1 MRAILQLKPLLT
13 IHLNAK
19 SQSSL
24 KNKITLKNKL
34 NHARIILEF
43 IPSLIYFLIQKV
55 SVLKHLAPLIH
66 IPFKALWLGTALSM
80 FLSLNLNA
88 EENPTKTEPKSA
100 KGVKN
105 KPKSPVTK
113 VMMTNCDNIKDFN
126 AKQKE
131 VLKAA
136 YQFGS
141 KENLGY
147 EMAGIAWK
155 ESCAGTYKIN
165 FSDPSAGIYHA
176 YIPSVLKSYGHNNS
190 PFLRN
195 VMGELLIKDDA
206 FASEVALKELLYWK
220 TRYHDNLKD
229 MIKSYN
235 KGSRWEKNEKA
246 NADAE
251 KYYEEIQDKIRRLK
265 ESKIFDSQSS
275 NDQELQKSAN
285 SNLDLDPIGNA
296 MPQTLAKTETKE
308 TQIEETQTQK
318 SQEMKEA
325 ASEQAI
331 KKPLEKEKDKPM
343 YFAQINSSA
352 DFAPAKKSPK
362 KPAKASPKRSS
373 KNNIS
378 VKNNT
383 KTASKSKEV
392 CKNCSPG
399 QRNAIL
405 ANHITLMQEL

>member
-1 MRAILQLKPLLT
+1 M
-13 IHLNAK
+13 
-19 SQSSL
+19 
-24 KNKITLKNKL
+24 
-34 NHARIILEF
+34 
-43 IPSLIYFLIQKV
+43 
-55 SVLKHLAPLIH
+55 KHLTPLTH
-66 IPFKALWLGTALSM
+66 TLFKALLLGTALNAS
-80 FLSLNLNA
+80 LSLA
-88 EENPTKTEPKSA
+88 ATESPTKTEPKPA

-113 VMMTNCDNIKDFN
+113 VMMTNCDNLKDFN

-155 ESCAGTYKIN
+155 ESCAGVYKIN
-165 FSDPSAGIYHA
+165 FSDPSAGVYHS
-176 YIPSVLKSYGHNNS
+176 YIPSVLKSYGHNDS

-235 KGSRWEKNEKA
+235 KGSRWEKNEKS
-246 NADAE
+246 NAEAE
-251 KYYEEIQDKIRRLK
+251 KYYEEIQDRIRRLK

-296 MPQTLAKTETKE
+296 MPQTLATQKSQIEKS
-308 TQIEETQTQK
+308 QIEETQAEK
-318 SQEMKEA
+318 PQEMKEA
-325 ASEQAI
+325 TSEQTTN
-331 KKPLEKEKDKPM
+331 KSEKAKDKPM
-343 YFAQINSSA
+343 YLAQINSA
-352 DFAPAKKSPK
+352 DFTPAKKSPK
-362 KPAKASPKRSS
+362 KPAKVSQKRSF
-373 KNNIS
+373 KNNI
-378 VKNNT
+378 KNNVKSST
-383 KTASKSKEV
+383 KTASKKQEV

>member
-1 MRAILQLKPLLT
+1 M
-13 IHLNAK
+13 
-19 SQSSL
+19 
-24 KNKITLKNKL
+24 
-34 NHARIILEF
+34 
-43 IPSLIYFLIQKV
+43 
-55 SVLKHLAPLIH
+55 KHLTPLTHTI
-66 IPFKALWLGTALSM
+66 FKALLLGTALNAS
-80 FLSLNLNA
+80 LSLAAA
-88 EENPTKTEPKSA
+88 ESPTKTEPKPA

-113 VMMTNCDNIKDFN
+113 VMMTNCDSIKDFN

-155 ESCAGTYKIN
+155 ESCAGVYKIN
-165 FSDPSAGIYHA
+165 FSDPSAGVYHS
-176 YIPSVLKSYGHNNS
+176 YIPSVLKSYGHNDS

-235 KGSRWEKNEKA
+235 KGSRWEKNEKS

-251 KYYEEIQDKIRRLK
+251 KYYEEIQDRIRRLK

-296 MPQTLAKTETKE
+296 MPQTLAKTEAKE
-308 TQIEETQTQK
+308 TQTEQTQAEK

-325 ASEQAI
+325 TSEQTAS
-331 KKPLEKEKDKPM
+331 KPEKAKDKPM
-343 YFAQINSSA
+343 YLAQINSA
-352 DFAPAKKSPK
+352 DFTPAKKSPK
-362 KPAKASPKRSS
+362 KPAKVSQKRP
-373 KNNIS
+373 KNN
-378 VKNNT
+378 KNNAKSST
-383 KTASKSKEV
+383 KTASKKQEV

-405 ANHITLMQEL
+405 ANRITLMQEL

>member
-1 MRAILQLKPLLT
+1 M
-13 IHLNAK
+13 
-19 SQSSL
+19 
-24 KNKITLKNKL
+24 
-34 NHARIILEF
+34 
-43 IPSLIYFLIQKV
+43 
-55 SVLKHLAPLIH
+55 KHLTPLTHTI
-66 IPFKALWLGTALSM
+66 FKALWLGTVLSAS
-80 FLSLNLNA
+80 LSLVAA
-88 EENPTKTEPKSA
+88 ESPTKTEPKPA

-113 VMMTNCDNIKDFN
+113 VMMTNCDNLKDFN
-126 AKQKE
+126 ANQKE

-155 ESCAGTYKIN
+155 ESCAGVYKIN
-165 FSDPSAGIYHA
+165 FSDPSAGVYHS
-176 YIPSVLKSYGHNNS
+176 YIPSVLKSYGHNDS

-195 VMGELLIKDDA
+195 VMGELLIKDDT

-235 KGSRWEKNEKA
+235 KGSRWEKNEKS

-265 ESKIFDSQSS
+265 ESKIFDSQSN

-296 MPQTLAKTETKE
+296 MPQTLAQTETKK
-308 TQIEETQTQK
+308 TQVEKTQAEK

-325 ASEQAI
+325 TSEQT
-331 KKPLEKEKDKPM
+331 KSKPEKAKDKPM
-343 YFAQINSSA
+343 YFAQINSA
-352 DFAPAKKSPK
+352 DFTPAKKRSQ
-362 KPAKASPKRSS
+362 KPAKASQKRSF
-373 KNNIS
+373 KNNIKNN
-378 VKNNT
+378 VKNNA
-383 KTASKSKEV
+383 KTASKKQEV

>member
-1 MRAILQLKPLLT
+1 M
-13 IHLNAK
+13 
-19 SQSSL
+19 
-24 KNKITLKNKL
+24 
-34 NHARIILEF
+34 
-43 IPSLIYFLIQKV
+43 
-55 SVLKHLAPLIH
+55 KHLTPLTHTI
-66 IPFKALWLGTALSM
+66 FKALLLGTTLSAS
-80 FLSLNLNA
+80 LSLA
-88 EENPTKTEPKSA
+88 ATESPTKTEPKPA

-105 KPKSPVTK
+105 KPKSPITK

-131 VLKAA
+131 VLKFA

-155 ESCAGTYKIN
+155 ESCAGVYKIN
-165 FSDPSAGIYHA
+165 FSDPSAGVYHS
-176 YIPSVLKSYGHNNS
+176 YIPSVLKSYGHNDS

-235 KGSRWEKNEKA
+235 KGSRWEKNEKS
-246 NADAE
+246 NAEAE
-251 KYYEEIQDKIRRLK
+251 KYYEEIQDRIRRLK

-308 TQIEETQTQK
+308 TQTEKTQAEK
-318 SQEMKEA
+318 PQEMKEA
-325 ASEQAI
+325 TSEQTTN
-331 KKPLEKEKDKPM
+331 KPEKAKDKPL
-343 YFAQINSSA
+343 YLAQINSA
-352 DFAPAKKSPK
+352 DFTPAKKSPQ
-362 KPAKASPKRSS
+362 KPAKVSQKRSP
-373 KNNIS
+373 KNNI
-378 VKNNT
+378 KNNAKSNT
-383 KTASKSKEV
+383 KTASKNKEV

>member
-1 MRAILQLKPLLT
+1 M
-13 IHLNAK
+13 
-19 SQSSL
+19 
-24 KNKITLKNKL
+24 
-34 NHARIILEF
+34 
-43 IPSLIYFLIQKV
+43 
-55 SVLKHLAPLIH
+55 KHLTPLTH
-66 IPFKALWLGTALSM
+66 TLFKALWLGVALSAS
-80 FLSLNLNA
+80 LSLVAA
-88 EENPTKTEPKSA
+88 ESPTKTEPKPA

-113 VMMTNCDNIKDFN
+113 VMMTNCDNLKDFN

-155 ESCAGTYKIN
+155 ESCAGVYKIN
-165 FSDPSAGIYHA
+165 FSDPSAGVYHS
-176 YIPSVLKSYGHNNS
+176 YIPSVLKSYGHNDS

-206 FASEVALKELLYWK
+206 FASQVALKELLYWK

-235 KGSRWEKNEKA
+235 KGSRWEKNEKS

-251 KYYEEIQDKIRRLK
+251 KYYEEIQDRIRRLK

-296 MPQTLAKTETKE
+296 MPQTLATQKS
-308 TQIEETQTQK
+308 QIEKSQIEKTQAEK

-325 ASEQAI
+325 TSEQTTN
-331 KKPLEKEKDKPM
+331 KPEKAKDKPM
-343 YFAQINSSA
+343 YFAQINST
-352 DFAPAKKSPK
+352 DFTPAKKSPK
-362 KPAKASPKRSS
+362 KPAKVSQKRSF
-373 KNNIS
+373 KNNIKNN
-378 VKNNT
+378 VKNST
-383 KTASKSKEV
+383 KTASKNSKNKEV

>member
-1 MRAILQLKPLLT
+1 M
-13 IHLNAK
+13 
-19 SQSSL
+19 
-24 KNKITLKNKL
+24 
-34 NHARIILEF
+34 
-43 IPSLIYFLIQKV
+43 
-55 SVLKHLAPLIH
+55 KHLTPLTH
-66 IPFKALWLGTALSM
+66 TLFKALWLGTVLSAS
-80 FLSLNLNA
+80 LSLVAA
-88 EENPTKTEPKSA
+88 ESPTKTEPKSA

-113 VMMTNCDNIKDFN
+113 VMMTNCDNLKDFN

-155 ESCAGTYKIN
+155 ESCAGVYKIN
-165 FSDPSAGIYHA
+165 FSDPSAGVYHS
-176 YIPSVLKSYGHNNS
+176 YIPSVLKSYGHNDS

-235 KGSRWEKNEKA
+235 KGSRWEKNEKS

-308 TQIEETQTQK
+308 TQIEETQAEK
-318 SQEMKEA
+318 PQEMKETT
-325 ASEQAI
+325 SEQTTN
-331 KKPLEKEKDKPM
+331 KPEKAKDKPM
-343 YFAQINSSA
+343 YLAQINST
-352 DFAPAKKSPK
+352 DFTPAKKSPK

-373 KNNIS
+373 KNNTKS
-378 VKNNT
+378 HA
-383 KTASKSKEV
+383 KTASKNSKNKEM

>member
-1 MRAILQLKPLLT
+1 M
-13 IHLNAK
+13 
-19 SQSSL
+19 
-24 KNKITLKNKL
+24 
-34 NHARIILEF
+34 
-43 IPSLIYFLIQKV
+43 
-55 SVLKHLAPLIH
+55 KHLTPLTH
-66 IPFKALWLGTALSM
+66 TLFKALWLGATLSAS
-80 FLSLNLNA
+80 LSLVAA
-88 EENPTKTEPKSA
+88 ESPTKTEPKSA

-113 VMMTNCDNIKDFN
+113 VMMTNCDNLKDFN

-155 ESCAGTYKIN
+155 ESCAGVYKIN
-165 FSDPSAGIYHA
+165 FSDPSAGVYHS
-176 YIPSVLKSYGHNNS
+176 YIPSVLKSYGHNDS

-235 KGSRWEKNEKA
+235 KGSRWEKNEKS

-251 KYYEEIQDKIRRLK
+251 KYYEEIQDRIRRLK

-285 SNLDLDPIGNA
+285 SNLDLDPIDNA
-296 MPQTLAKTETKE
+296 MPQTLAAQKSQIEKS
-308 TQIEETQTQK
+308 QIEETQAEK
-318 SQEMKEA
+318 PQEMKEA
-325 ASEQAI
+325 ASEQT
-331 KKPLEKEKDKPM
+331 KSKPEKAKDKPM
-343 YFAQINSSA
+343 YLAQINSA
-352 DFAPAKKSPK
+352 DFTPAKKSPK

-373 KNNIS
+373 KNNINN
-378 VKNNT
+378 VKSHT

>member
-1 MRAILQLKPLLT
+1 M
-13 IHLNAK
+13 
-19 SQSSL
+19 
-24 KNKITLKNKL
+24 
-34 NHARIILEF
+34 
-43 IPSLIYFLIQKV
+43 
-55 SVLKHLAPLIH
+55 KHLTPLTH
-66 IPFKALWLGTALSM
+66 TLFKALWLGAALSAS
-80 FLSLNLNA
+80 LSLAAA
-88 EENPTKTEPKSA
+88 ESPTKTEPKPA

-113 VMMTNCDNIKDFN
+113 VMMTNCDNLKDFN

-155 ESCAGTYKIN
+155 ESCAGVYKIN
-165 FSDPSAGIYHA
+165 FSDPSAGVYHS
-176 YIPSVLKSYGHNNS
+176 YIPSVLKSYGHNDS

-235 KGSRWEKNEKA
+235 KGSRWEKNEKS

-251 KYYEEIQDKIRRLK
+251 KYYEEIQDRIRRLK

-296 MPQTLAKTETKE
+296 MPQALIAKE
-308 TQIEETQTQK
+308 TQTEETQAEK

-325 ASEQAI
+325 TSEQT
-331 KKPLEKEKDKPM
+331 KSKPEKAKDKPM
-343 YFAQINSSA
+343 YLVQINSA
-352 DFAPAKKSPK
+352 DFTPAKKSPK
-362 KPAKASPKRSS
+362 KPARVGQKRTP
-373 KNNIS
+373 KNNIKNNT
-378 VKNNT
+378 KNNT
-383 KTASKSKEV
+383 KTASKNSKNKEV

>member
-1 MRAILQLKPLLT
+1 M
-13 IHLNAK
+13 
-19 SQSSL
+19 
-24 KNKITLKNKL
+24 
-34 NHARIILEF
+34 
-43 IPSLIYFLIQKV
+43 
-55 SVLKHLAPLIH
+55 KHLTPLTHTI
-66 IPFKALWLGTALSM
+66 FKALLLGTALSTS
-80 FLSLNLNA
+80 LSLA
-88 EENPTKTEPKSA
+88 TEESPTKTEPKSA

-155 ESCAGTYKIN
+155 ESCAGVYKIN
-165 FSDPSAGIYHA
+165 FSDPSAGVYHS

-235 KGSRWEKNEKA
+235 KGSRWERSEKS
-246 NADAE
+246 NAEAE
-251 KYYEEIQDKIRRLK
+251 KYYEEIQDRIRRLK

-275 NDQELQKSAN
+275 NDQQLQKSAN

-296 MPQTLAKTETKE
+296 MPQTLAKTEAKE
-308 TQIEETQTQK
+308 TQTEQTQAEK

-325 ASEQAI
+325 TSEQTTS
-331 KKPLEKEKDKPM
+331 KPEKAKDKPM
-343 YFAQINSSA
+343 YLAQINST
-352 DFAPAKKSPK
+352 DFTPTKKSPK
-362 KPAKASPKRSS
+362 KTAKVSPKRSPKNN
-373 KNNIS
+373 KNNIKTS
-378 VKNNT
+378 T
-383 KTASKSKEV
+383 KTASKKQEV

>member
-1 MRAILQLKPLLT
+1 M
-13 IHLNAK
+13 
-19 SQSSL
+19 
-24 KNKITLKNKL
+24 
-34 NHARIILEF
+34 
-43 IPSLIYFLIQKV
+43 
-55 SVLKHLAPLIH
+55 KHLTPLTHTI
-66 IPFKALWLGTALSM
+66 FKALLLGTALSAS
-80 FLSLNLNA
+80 LSLA
-88 EENPTKTEPKSA
+88 ATESPTKTEPKPA

-155 ESCAGTYKIN
+155 ESCAGVYKIN
-165 FSDPSAGIYHA
+165 FSDPSAGVYHS
-176 YIPSVLKSYGHNNS
+176 YIPSVLKSYGHNDS

-235 KGSRWEKNEKA
+235 KGSRWEKNEKS

-251 KYYEEIQDKIRRLK
+251 KYYEEIQDRIRRLK

-296 MPQTLAKTETKE
+296 MPQTLAAQKSQIEKS
-308 TQIEETQTQK
+308 QIEETQAEK

-325 ASEQAI
+325 TSEQI
-331 KKPLEKEKDKPM
+331 TNKPEKAKDKPM
-343 YFAQINSSA
+343 YLAQINSA
-352 DFAPAKKSPK
+352 DFTPAKKSPK

-373 KNNIS
+373 KNNIKNN
-378 VKNNT
+378 VKSNT
-383 KTASKSKEV
+383 KTASKKQEV

>member
-1 MRAILQLKPLLT
+1 M
-13 IHLNAK
+13 
-19 SQSSL
+19 
-24 KNKITLKNKL
+24 
-34 NHARIILEF
+34 
-43 IPSLIYFLIQKV
+43 
-55 SVLKHLAPLIH
+55 KHLTPLTH
-66 IPFKALWLGTALSM
+66 TLFKALWLGATLSAS
-80 FLSLNLNA
+80 LSLVAA
-88 EENPTKTEPKSA
+88 ESPTKTEPKPA

-155 ESCAGTYKIN
+155 ESCAGVYKIN
-165 FSDPSAGIYHA
+165 FSDPSAGVYHS
-176 YIPSVLKSYGHNNS
+176 YIPSVLKSYGHNDS

-235 KGSRWEKNEKA
+235 KGSRWEKNEKS

-251 KYYEEIQDKIRRLK
+251 KYYEEIQDRIRRLK

-296 MPQTLAKTETKE
+296 MPQTLAAQKSQIEKS
-308 TQIEETQTQK
+308 QIEETQAEK

-325 ASEQAI
+325 TSEQTAN
-331 KKPLEKEKDKPM
+331 KPEKAKDKPM
-343 YFAQINSSA
+343 YLAQINSA
-352 DFAPAKKSPK
+352 DFTPAKKSPK
-362 KPAKASPKRSS
+362 KPAKANPKRSS

>member
-1 MRAILQLKPLLT
+1 M
-13 IHLNAK
+13 
-19 SQSSL
+19 
-24 KNKITLKNKL
+24 
-34 NHARIILEF
+34 
-43 IPSLIYFLIQKV
+43 
-55 SVLKHLAPLIH
+55 KHLTPLTH
-66 IPFKALWLGTALSM
+66 TLFKALWLGVVLSAS
-80 FLSLNLNA
+80 LSLVA
-88 EENPTKTEPKSA
+88 AENPTKTEPKSA

-113 VMMTNCDNIKDFN
+113 VMMTNCDNLKDFN

-155 ESCAGTYKIN
+155 ESCAGVYKIN
-165 FSDPSAGIYHA
+165 FSDPSAGVYHS
-176 YIPSVLKSYGHNNS
+176 YIPSVLKSYGHNDS

-235 KGSRWEKNEKA
+235 KGSRWEKNEKS

-251 KYYEEIQDKIRRLK
+251 KYYEEIQDRIRRLK

-296 MPQTLAKTETKE
+296 MPQTLAAQKSQIEKS
-308 TQIEETQTQK
+308 QIEETQTQK

-325 ASEQAI
+325 ASEQTAN
-331 KKPLEKEKDKPM
+331 KPEKAKDKPM
-343 YFAQINSSA
+343 YLAQINST
-352 DFAPAKKSPK
+352 DFTTVKKSHQ

-373 KNNIS
+373 KNNINN
-378 VKNNT
+378 VKSHT
-383 KTASKSKEV
+383 KTDSKNSKNKEV

>member
-1 MRAILQLKPLLT
+1 M
-13 IHLNAK
+13 
-19 SQSSL
+19 
-24 KNKITLKNKL
+24 
-34 NHARIILEF
+34 
-43 IPSLIYFLIQKV
+43 
-55 SVLKHLAPLIH
+55 KHLTPLTH
-66 IPFKALWLGTALSM
+66 TLFKALFLGTALSAS
-80 FLSLNLNA
+80 LSLA
-88 EENPTKTEPKSA
+88 ATESPTKTEPKPA

-155 ESCAGTYKIN
+155 ESCAGVYKIN
-165 FSDPSAGIYHA
+165 FSDPSTGVYHS
-176 YIPSVLKSYGHNNS
+176 YIPSVLKSYGHNDS

-235 KGSRWEKNEKA
+235 KGSRWEKNEKS

-251 KYYEEIQDKIRRLK
+251 KYYEEIQDRIRRLK
-265 ESKIFDSQSS
+265 ESKIFDSYS
-275 NDQELQKSAN
+275 NNEEALQKSAN

-296 MPQTLAKTETKE
+296 MPQALIAKETK
-308 TQIEETQTQK
+308 IEETQAEK

-325 ASEQAI
+325 TSEQTTS
-331 KKPLEKEKDKPM
+331 KPEKAKDKPM
-343 YFAQINSSA
+343 YLAQINSA
-352 DFAPAKKSPK
+352 DFTPAKKRSQ

-373 KNNIS
+373 KNNINN
-378 VKNNT
+378 VKSHT
-383 KTASKSKEV
+383 KTASKNSKNKEV

>member
-1 MRAILQLKPLLT
+1 M
-13 IHLNAK
+13 
-19 SQSSL
+19 
-24 KNKITLKNKL
+24 
-34 NHARIILEF
+34 
-43 IPSLIYFLIQKV
+43 
-55 SVLKHLAPLIH
+55 KHLTPLTH
-66 IPFKALWLGTALSM
+66 TLFKALWLGTALSTS
-80 FLSLNLNA
+80 LSLVAA
-88 EENPTKTEPKSA
+88 ESPTKTEPKPA

-113 VMMTNCDNIKDFN
+113 VMMTNCDNLKDFN

-155 ESCAGTYKIN
+155 ESCAGVYKIN
-165 FSDPSAGIYHA
+165 FSDPSAGVYHS
-176 YIPSVLKSYGHNNS
+176 YIPSVLKSYGHNDS

-206 FASEVALKELLYWK
+206 FASQVALKELLYWK

-235 KGSRWEKNEKA
+235 KGSRWERNEKS
-246 NADAE
+246 NAEAE
-251 KYYEEIQDKIRRLK
+251 KYYEEIQDRIRRLK

-285 SNLDLDPIGNA
+285 SNLDLDPIGNT

-318 SQEMKEA
+318 SQEMKETT
-325 ASEQAI
+325 SKQT
-331 KKPLEKEKDKPM
+331 KSNPEKAKDKPM
-343 YFAQINSSA
+343 YFAQINSA
-352 DFAPAKKSPK
+352 DFTPAKKSPK

-383 KTASKSKEV
+383 KTASKKQEV

>member
-1 MRAILQLKPLLT
+1 M
-13 IHLNAK
+13 
-19 SQSSL
+19 
-24 KNKITLKNKL
+24 
-34 NHARIILEF
+34 
-43 IPSLIYFLIQKV
+43 
-55 SVLKHLAPLIH
+55 KHLTPLTHTI
-66 IPFKALWLGTALSM
+66 FKALLLGTALNAS
-80 FLSLNLNA
+80 LSLA
-88 EENPTKTEPKSA
+88 ATESPTKTEPKPA

-155 ESCAGTYKIN
+155 ESCAGVYKIN
-165 FSDPSAGIYHA
+165 FSDPSAGVYHS
-176 YIPSVLKSYGHNNS
+176 YIPSVLKSYGHNDS

-195 VMGELLIKDDA
+195 VMGKLLIKDDA

-235 KGSRWEKNEKA
+235 KGSRWERNEKS

-251 KYYEEIQDKIRRLK
+251 KYYEDIQDRIRRLK

-285 SNLDLDPIGNA
+285 GNLDLDPVGNA
-296 MPQTLAKTETKE
+296 MPQTLAAKGTQIEE
-308 TQIEETQTQK
+308 TQIEETQVEETQVEKSQTQK
-318 SQEMKEA
+318 SQEMKETT
-325 ASEQAI
+325 SEQI
-331 KKPLEKEKDKPM
+331 TNKPEKAKDKPM
-343 YFAQINSSA
+343 YLAQNNST
-352 DFAPAKKSPK
+352 DFAPAKKSPEK
-362 KPAKASPKRSS
+362 LTKASPKRSPRNNI
-373 KNNIS
+373 KNNTKS
-378 VKNNT
+378 NT
-383 KTASKSKEV
+383 KTASKNSKKQEV

>member
-1 MRAILQLKPLLT
+1 M
-13 IHLNAK
+13 
-19 SQSSL
+19 
-24 KNKITLKNKL
+24 
-34 NHARIILEF
+34 
-43 IPSLIYFLIQKV
+43 
-55 SVLKHLAPLIH
+55 KHLTPLTHTI
-66 IPFKALWLGTALSM
+66 FKALLLGTALSAS
-80 FLSLNLNA
+80 LSLAAA
-88 EENPTKTEPKSA
+88 ESPTKTEPKSA

-155 ESCAGTYKIN
+155 ESCAGVYKIN
-165 FSDPSAGIYHA
+165 FSDPSAGVYHS
-176 YIPSVLKSYGHNNS
+176 YIPSVLKSYGHNDS

-235 KGSRWEKNEKA
+235 KGSRWEKNEKS

-251 KYYEEIQDKIRRLK
+251 KYYEEIQDRIRRLK

-296 MPQTLAKTETKE
+296 MPQTLAKTEAKE
-308 TQIEETQTQK
+308 TQTEETQAEK

-325 ASEQAI
+325 TSEQT
-331 KKPLEKEKDKPM
+331 KSKPEKAKDKPM
-343 YFAQINSSA
+343 YLAQTNNA
-352 DFAPAKKSPK
+352 DFTPAKKSPQ
-362 KPAKASPKRSS
+362 KPAKVSPKRSL
-373 KNNIS
+373 KNN
-378 VKNNT
+378 KNNAKSST
-383 KTASKSKEV
+383 KTASKKQEV

-399 QRNAIL
+399 QKNAIL
-405 ANHITLMQEL
+405 ANRITIMQEL

>member
-1 MRAILQLKPLLT
+1 M
-13 IHLNAK
+13 
-19 SQSSL
+19 
-24 KNKITLKNKL
+24 
-34 NHARIILEF
+34 
-43 IPSLIYFLIQKV
+43 
-55 SVLKHLAPLIH
+55 KHLTPLTH
-66 IPFKALWLGTALSM
+66 TLFKALWLGTVLSAS
-80 FLSLNLNA
+80 LSLVAA
-88 EENPTKTEPKSA
+88 ESPTKTEPKPA

-113 VMMTNCDNIKDFN
+113 VMMTNCDNLKDFN

-155 ESCAGTYKIN
+155 ESCAGVYKIN
-165 FSDPSAGIYHA
+165 FSDPSAGVYHS
-176 YIPSVLKSYGHNNS
+176 YIPSVLKSYGHNDS

-206 FASEVALKELLYWK
+206 FTSEVALKELLYWK

-235 KGSRWEKNEKA
+235 KGSRWEKNEKS

-251 KYYEEIQDKIRRLK
+251 KYYEEIQDRIRRLK

-296 MPQTLAKTETKE
+296 MPQTLATQKSQIEKS
-308 TQIEETQTQK
+308 QIEETQAEK

-325 ASEQAI
+325 ISEQTAN
-331 KKPLEKEKDKPM
+331 KPEKAKDKPM
-343 YFAQINSSA
+343 YLAQINSA
-352 DFAPAKKSPK
+352 DFTPAKKSPK
-362 KPAKASPKRSS
+362 KPAKANPKRSS

>member
-1 MRAILQLKPLLT
+1 M
-13 IHLNAK
+13 
-19 SQSSL
+19 
-24 KNKITLKNKL
+24 
-34 NHARIILEF
+34 
-43 IPSLIYFLIQKV
+43 
-55 SVLKHLAPLIH
+55 KHLTPLTH
-66 IPFKALWLGTALSM
+66 TLFKALWLGVVLSAS
-80 FLSLNLNA
+80 LSLVAA
-88 EENPTKTEPKSA
+88 ESPTKTEPNPA

-113 VMMTNCDNIKDFN
+113 VMMTNCDNLKDFN

-235 KGSRWEKNEKA
+235 KGSRWEKNEKS

-251 KYYEEIQDKIRRLK
+251 KYYEEIQDRIRRLK

-296 MPQTLAKTETKE
+296 MPQTLAAQKS
-308 TQIEETQTQK
+308 QIEKSQTEETQAEK
-318 SQEMKEA
+318 SQEMKEVT
-325 ASEQAI
+325 SEQTAN
-331 KKPLEKEKDKPM
+331 KPEKAKDKPM
-343 YFAQINSSA
+343 YLAQINST
-352 DFAPAKKSPK
+352 DFTPAKKSPK
-362 KPAKASPKRSS
+362 KPAKVSPKRSS
-373 KNNIS
+373 KNNIKNN
-378 VKNNT
+378 VKSNT
-383 KTASKSKEV
+383 KTASKNSKNKEV

>member
-1 MRAILQLKPLLT
+1 M
-13 IHLNAK
+13 
-19 SQSSL
+19 
-24 KNKITLKNKL
+24 
-34 NHARIILEF
+34 
-43 IPSLIYFLIQKV
+43 
-55 SVLKHLAPLIH
+55 KHLTPLTH
-66 IPFKALWLGTALSM
+66 TLFKALWLGVALSAS
-80 FLSLNLNA
+80 LSLVAA
-88 EENPTKTEPKSA
+88 ESPTKTDPKPA

-113 VMMTNCDNIKDFN
+113 VMMTNCDNLKDFN

-155 ESCAGTYKIN
+155 ESCAGVYKIN
-165 FSDPSAGIYHA
+165 FSDPSAGVYHS
-176 YIPSVLKSYGHNNS
+176 YIPSVLKSYGHNDS

-235 KGSRWEKNEKA
+235 KGSRWEKNEKS

-251 KYYEEIQDKIRRLK
+251 KYYEEIQDRIRRLK

-296 MPQTLAKTETKE
+296 MPQTLAAQKSQIEKS
-308 TQIEETQTQK
+308 QIEETQTQK
-318 SQEMKEA
+318 SQEMKETT
-325 ASEQAI
+325 SEQI
-331 KKPLEKEKDKPM
+331 TNKPEKAKDKPM
-343 YFAQINSSA
+343 YLAQINSA
-352 DFAPAKKSPK
+352 DFTPAKKSPK

-373 KNNIS
+373 KNNIKNN
-378 VKNNT
+378 VKSNT
-383 KTASKSKEV
+383 KTASKKQEV

>member
-1 MRAILQLKPLLT
+1 M
-13 IHLNAK
+13 
-19 SQSSL
+19 
-24 KNKITLKNKL
+24 
-34 NHARIILEF
+34 
-43 IPSLIYFLIQKV
+43 
-55 SVLKHLAPLIH
+55 KHLAPLIH
-66 IPFKALWLGTALSM
+66 IPFKALWLGVALSAS
-80 FLSLNLNA
+80 LSLSA
-88 EENPTKTEPKSA
+88 TESPTKTEPKPT

-113 VMMTNCDNIKDFN
+113 VMMTNCDNLKDFN

-251 KYYEEIQDKIRRLK
+251 KYYEEIQDRIRRLK

-296 MPQTLAKTETKE
+296 MPQTLATQKSQIEKS
-308 TQIEETQTQK
+308 QIEETQAEK
-318 SQEMKEA
+318 PQEMKEA
-325 ASEQAI
+325 TSEQI
-331 KKPLEKEKDKPM
+331 TNKPEKAKDKPM
-343 YFAQINSSA
+343 YFAQINSA
-352 DFAPAKKSPK
+352 DFTPAKKSSQ

-383 KTASKSKEV
+383 KTASKNSKNKEV

>member
-1 MRAILQLKPLLT
+1 M
-13 IHLNAK
+13 
-19 SQSSL
+19 
-24 KNKITLKNKL
+24 
-34 NHARIILEF
+34 
-43 IPSLIYFLIQKV
+43 
-55 SVLKHLAPLIH
+55 KHLTPLTH
-66 IPFKALWLGTALSM
+66 TLFKALWLGTALSA

-88 EENPTKTEPKSA
+88 EESPTKTEPKPA

-165 FSDPSAGIYHA
+165 FSDPSAGVYHS
-176 YIPSVLKSYGHNNS
+176 YIPSVLKSYGHNDS

-206 FASEVALKELLYWK
+206 FASQVALKELLYWK

-235 KGSRWEKNEKA
+235 KGSRWEKNEKS

-251 KYYEEIQDKIRRLK
+251 KYYEEIQDRIRRLK

-308 TQIEETQTQK
+308 TQTEETQAEK

-325 ASEQAI
+325 TSEQAI
-331 KKPLEKEKDKPM
+331 NKPLEKERDKPM
-343 YFAQINSSA
+343 YLAQINSA
-352 DFAPAKKSPK
+352 DFTPAKKSPK
-362 KPAKASPKRSS
+362 KPAKVSPKRSS
-373 KNNIS
+373 KNNTKS
-378 VKNNT
+378 HA
-383 KTASKSKEV
+383 KTASKNSKNKEM

>member
-1 MRAILQLKPLLT
+1 M
-13 IHLNAK
+13 
-19 SQSSL
+19 
-24 KNKITLKNKL
+24 
-34 NHARIILEF
+34 
-43 IPSLIYFLIQKV
+43 
-55 SVLKHLAPLIH
+55 KHLTPLTH
-66 IPFKALWLGTALSM
+66 TLFKALWLGAALSAS
-80 FLSLNLNA
+80 LSLAAA
-88 EENPTKTEPKSA
+88 ESPTKTEPKPA

-105 KPKSPVTK
+105 KPKSSVTK
-113 VMMTNCDNIKDFN
+113 VMMTNCDNLKDFN

-155 ESCAGTYKIN
+155 ESCAGVYKIN
-165 FSDPSAGIYHA
+165 FSDPSAGVYHS
-176 YIPSVLKSYGHNNS
+176 YIPSVLKSYGHNDS

-235 KGSRWEKNEKA
+235 KGSRWEKNEKS
-246 NADAE
+246 NAEAE
-251 KYYEEIQDKIRRLK
+251 KYYEEIQDRIRRLK

-296 MPQTLAKTETKE
+296 MPQALAKTEAKE
-308 TQIEETQTQK
+308 TQTEETQAEK

-325 ASEQAI
+325 TSEQTTS
-331 KKPLEKEKDKPM
+331 KPEKAKDKPM
-343 YFAQINSSA
+343 YFAQNNST

-362 KPAKASPKRSS
+362 KPAKASQKRSF

-383 KTASKSKEV
+383 KTASKKQEV

>member
-1 MRAILQLKPLLT
+1 M
-13 IHLNAK
+13 
-19 SQSSL
+19 
-24 KNKITLKNKL
+24 
-34 NHARIILEF
+34 
-43 IPSLIYFLIQKV
+43 
-55 SVLKHLAPLIH
+55 KHLTPLTH
-66 IPFKALWLGTALSM
+66 TLFKALWLGTVLSAS
-80 FLSLNLNA
+80 LSLVAA
-88 EENPTKTEPKSA
+88 ESPTKTEPKPA

-113 VMMTNCDNIKDFN
+113 VMMTNCDNDNIKDFN

-155 ESCAGTYKIN
+155 ESCAGVYKIN
-165 FSDPSAGIYHA
+165 FSDPSAGVYHS
-176 YIPSVLKSYGHNNS
+176 YIPSVLKSYGHNDS

-235 KGSRWEKNEKA
+235 KGSRWEKNEKS

-251 KYYEEIQDKIRRLK
+251 KYYEEIQDRIRRLK

-296 MPQTLAKTETKE
+296 MPQTLAAKE
-308 TQIEETQTQK
+308 TQIEETQVEKSQTQK

-325 ASEQAI
+325 TSEQTTN
-331 KKPLEKEKDKPM
+331 KPEKEKDKPM
-343 YFAQINSSA
+343 YFAQINSA
-352 DFAPAKKSPK
+352 DFTPAKKSPK

-373 KNNIS
+373 KNNTNN
-378 VKNNT
+378 VKSNA
-383 KTASKSKEV
+383 KTTSKNSKNKEV

-405 ANHITLMQEL
+405 ANRITLMQEL

>member
-1 MRAILQLKPLLT
+1 M
-13 IHLNAK
+13 
-19 SQSSL
+19 
-24 KNKITLKNKL
+24 
-34 NHARIILEF
+34 
-43 IPSLIYFLIQKV
+43 
-55 SVLKHLAPLIH
+55 KHLTPLTH
-66 IPFKALWLGTALSM
+66 TLFKALWLGATLSAS
-80 FLSLNLNA
+80 LSLVAA
-88 EENPTKTEPKSA
+88 ESPTKTEPKPA

-235 KGSRWEKNEKA
+235 KGSRWEKSEKA

-296 MPQTLAKTETKE
+296 MPQTLATKE
-308 TQIEETQTQK
+308 TQIGEAQTQK

-325 ASEQAI
+325 ASERAI
-331 KKPLEKEKDKPM
+331 NKPLEKEKDKPM
-343 YFAQINSSA
+343 YFAQINSA

>member
-1 MRAILQLKPLLT
+1 M
-13 IHLNAK
+13 
-19 SQSSL
+19 
-24 KNKITLKNKL
+24 
-34 NHARIILEF
+34 
-43 IPSLIYFLIQKV
+43 
-55 SVLKHLAPLIH
+55 KHLTPLTH
-66 IPFKALWLGTALSM
+66 TLFKALWLGAALNAS
-80 FLSLNLNA
+80 LSLVAA
-88 EENPTKTEPKSA
+88 ESPTKTEPKPA

-113 VMMTNCDNIKDFN
+113 VMMTNCDNLKDFN

-131 VLKAA
+131 VLKSA

-155 ESCAGTYKIN
+155 ESCAGVYKIN
-165 FSDPSAGIYHA
+165 FSDPSTGVYHS
-176 YIPSVLKSYGHNNS
+176 YIPSVLKSYGHNDS

-235 KGSRWEKNEKA
+235 KGSRWEKNEKS

-251 KYYEEIQDKIRRLK
+251 KYYEEIQDRIRRLK

-296 MPQTLAKTETKE
+296 MPQTLAKTEAKE
-308 TQIEETQTQK
+308 TQTEQTQAEK
-318 SQEMKEA
+318 PQEMKEA
-325 ASEQAI
+325 TSEQTTN
-331 KKPLEKEKDKPM
+331 KPEKEKDKPM
-343 YFAQINSSA
+343 YFAQINSA
-352 DFAPAKKSPK
+352 DFTPAKKSPK
-362 KPAKASPKRSS
+362 KPAKANPKRSS
-373 KNNIS
+373 KNNTKS
-378 VKNNT
+378 HA
-383 KTASKSKEV
+383 KTASKNSKNKEV

>member
-1 MRAILQLKPLLT
+1 M
-13 IHLNAK
+13 
-19 SQSSL
+19 
-24 KNKITLKNKL
+24 
-34 NHARIILEF
+34 
-43 IPSLIYFLIQKV
+43 
-55 SVLKHLAPLIH
+55 KHLTPLTHTI
-66 IPFKALWLGTALSM
+66 FRALLLGTALNAS
-80 FLSLNLNA
+80 LSLAAA
-88 EENPTKTEPKSA
+88 ESPAKTEPKSA

-155 ESCAGTYKIN
+155 ESCAGVYKIN
-165 FSDPSAGIYHA
+165 FSDPSAGVYHS
-176 YIPSVLKSYGHNNS
+176 YIPSVLKSYGHNDS

-235 KGSRWEKNEKA
+235 KGSRWERSEKS

-251 KYYEEIQDKIRRLK
+251 KYYEEIQDRIRRLK
-265 ESKIFDSQSS
+265 ESKIFDSYS
-275 NDQELQKSAN
+275 NNEEALQKSAN

-296 MPQTLAKTETKE
+296 MPQTLATKE
-308 TQIEETQTQK
+308 TQAEQTEK

-325 ASEQAI
+325 TSEQT
-331 KKPLEKEKDKPM
+331 KSKPEKAKDKPM
-343 YFAQINSSA
+343 YLAQINSA
-352 DFAPAKKSPK
+352 DFTPTKKSPK
-362 KPAKASPKRSS
+362 KPAKMSQKRFS
-373 KNNIS
+373 KNN
-378 VKNNT
+378 KNNIKSST
-383 KTASKSKEV
+383 KTASKKQEV

-405 ANHITLMQEL
+405 ANRITLMQEL

>member
-1 MRAILQLKPLLT
+1 M
-13 IHLNAK
+13 
-19 SQSSL
+19 
-24 KNKITLKNKL
+24 
-34 NHARIILEF
+34 
-43 IPSLIYFLIQKV
+43 
-55 SVLKHLAPLIH
+55 KHLTPLTH
-66 IPFKALWLGTALSM
+66 TLFKALWLGTALSAS
-80 FLSLNLNA
+80 LSLVAA
-88 EENPTKTEPKSA
+88 ESPTKTEPKPA

-113 VMMTNCDNIKDFN
+113 FMMTNCDSIKDFN

-155 ESCAGTYKIN
+155 ESCAGVYKIN
-165 FSDPSAGIYHA
+165 FSDPSAGVYHS
-176 YIPSVLKSYGHNNS
+176 YIPSVLKSYGHNDS

-235 KGSRWEKNEKA
+235 KGSRWGKNEKS

-251 KYYEEIQDKIRRLK
+251 KYYEEIQDRIRRLK

-296 MPQTLAKTETKE
+296 MPQTLAAQKS
-308 TQIEETQTQK
+308 QIEKSQTEETQAEK

-325 ASEQAI
+325 TSEQTAN
-331 KKPLEKEKDKPM
+331 KPEKAKDKPM
-343 YFAQINSSA
+343 YFAQNNST
-352 DFAPAKKSPK
+352 DFTPAKKSPK
-362 KPAKASPKRSS
+362 KPAKANPKRSS

-378 VKNNT
+378 VKSNT
-383 KTASKSKEV
+383 KTASKNSKNKEM

>member
-1 MRAILQLKPLLT
+1 M
-13 IHLNAK
+13 
-19 SQSSL
+19 
-24 KNKITLKNKL
+24 
-34 NHARIILEF
+34 
-43 IPSLIYFLIQKV
+43 
-55 SVLKHLAPLIH
+55 KHLTPLTHTI
-66 IPFKALWLGTALSM
+66 FKALLLGTVLSAS
-80 FLSLNLNA
+80 LSLVAA
-88 EENPTKTEPKSA
+88 ESPTKTEPKSA

-113 VMMTNCDNIKDFN
+113 VMMTNCDSIKDFN

-131 VLKAA
+131 VLKFA

-147 EMAGIAWK
+147 EMASIAWK
-155 ESCAGTYKIN
+155 ESCAGVYKIN
-165 FSDPSAGIYHA
+165 FSDPSAGVYHS
-176 YIPSVLKSYGHNNS
+176 YIPSVLKSYGHNDS

-220 TRYHDNLKD
+220 TRYHDNLKN

-235 KGSRWEKNEKA
+235 KGSRWEKNEKS

-251 KYYEEIQDKIRRLK
+251 KYYEDIQDRIRRLK

-296 MPQTLAKTETKE
+296 MPQTLAKTEAKE
-308 TQIEETQTQK
+308 TQIEQTQTEQAEK
-318 SQEMKEA
+318 SQEKEA
-325 ASEQAI
+325 ISEQT
-331 KKPLEKEKDKPM
+331 KSKPDKAKDKPM
-343 YFAQINSSA
+343 YLAQINSA
-352 DFAPAKKSPK
+352 DSTPTKKSPK
-362 KPAKASPKRSS
+362 KPAKMSPKRFS
-373 KNNIS
+373 KNN
-378 VKNNT
+378 KNNVKSST
-383 KTASKSKEV
+383 KTASKKQEV

-399 QRNAIL
+399 QKNAIL
-405 ANHITLMQEL
+405 ANRITLMQEL

>member
-1 MRAILQLKPLLT
+1 M
-13 IHLNAK
+13 
-19 SQSSL
+19 
-24 KNKITLKNKL
+24 
-34 NHARIILEF
+34 
-43 IPSLIYFLIQKV
+43 
-55 SVLKHLAPLIH
+55 KHLTPLTHTI
-66 IPFKALWLGTALSM
+66 FKALLLGTALSAS
-80 FLSLNLNA
+80 LSLVAA
-88 EENPTKTEPKSA
+88 ESPAKTEPKSA

-113 VMMTNCDNIKDFN
+113 VMMTNCDNLKDFN

-235 KGSRWEKNEKA
+235 KGSRWEKNEKS

-251 KYYEEIQDKIRRLK
+251 KYYEEIQDRIRRLK

-308 TQIEETQTQK
+308 TQTEETQAEK

-325 ASEQAI
+325 TSEQTAN
-331 KKPLEKEKDKPM
+331 KPEKAKDKPM
-343 YFAQINSSA
+343 YFAQINST
-352 DFAPAKKSPK
+352 DFTPAKKSPK
-362 KPAKASPKRSS
+362 KPAKASQKRSS
-373 KNNIS
+373 KNNIKNN
-378 VKNNT
+378 VKSNT

>member
-1 MRAILQLKPLLT
+1 M
-13 IHLNAK
+13 
-19 SQSSL
+19 
-24 KNKITLKNKL
+24 
-34 NHARIILEF
+34 
-43 IPSLIYFLIQKV
+43 
-55 SVLKHLAPLIH
+55 KHLTPLTHTI
-66 IPFKALWLGTALSM
+66 FKALLLGTALSTS
-80 FLSLNLNA
+80 LSLFAA
-88 EENPTKTEPKSA
+88 ESPTKTEPKSA

-251 KYYEEIQDKIRRLK
+251 KYYEEIQDRIRRLK

-308 TQIEETQTQK
+308 TQIEESQTQK

-325 ASEQAI
+325 TSEQAI
-331 KKPLEKEKDKPM
+331 NKSLEKEKDKPM
-343 YFAQINSSA
+343 YFAQINST
-352 DFAPAKKSPK
+352 DFTPAKKSPK

>member
-1 MRAILQLKPLLT
+1 M
-13 IHLNAK
+13 
-19 SQSSL
+19 
-24 KNKITLKNKL
+24 
-34 NHARIILEF
+34 
-43 IPSLIYFLIQKV
+43 
-55 SVLKHLAPLIH
+55 KHLTPLTH
-66 IPFKALWLGTALSM
+66 TLFKALWLGVALSAS
-80 FLSLNLNA
+80 LSLVA
-88 EENPTKTEPKSA
+88 AENPTKTEPKSA

-113 VMMTNCDNIKDFN
+113 VMMTNCDNLKDFN

-155 ESCAGTYKIN
+155 ESCAGVYKIN
-165 FSDPSAGIYHA
+165 FSDPSAGVYHS

-220 TRYHDNLKD
+220 TRYHDNLKN

-235 KGSRWEKNEKA
+235 KGSRWEKNEKS
-246 NADAE
+246 NAEAE
-251 KYYEEIQDKIRRLK
+251 KYYEEIQDRIRRLK

-296 MPQTLAKTETKE
+296 MPQTLATQKSQIEKS
-308 TQIEETQTQK
+308 QIEETQAEK
-318 SQEMKEA
+318 PQEMKEA
-325 ASEQAI
+325 ASERAI
-331 KKPLEKEKDKPM
+331 NKPLEKEKDKPM
-343 YFAQINSSA
+343 YFAQINNA

-373 KNNIS
+373 KNNINN
-378 VKNNT
+378 VKSHT
-383 KTASKSKEV
+383 KTASKNSKNKEV

>member
-1 MRAILQLKPLLT
+1 
-13 IHLNAK
+13 
-19 SQSSL
+19 
-24 KNKITLKNKL
+24 
-34 NHARIILEF
+34 
-43 IPSLIYFLIQKV
+43 
-55 SVLKHLAPLIH
+55 
-66 IPFKALWLGTALSM
+66 
-80 FLSLNLNA
+80 
-88 EENPTKTEPKSA
+88 
-100 KGVKN
+100 
-105 KPKSPVTK
+105 
-113 VMMTNCDNIKDFN
+113 MMTNCDNLKDFN

-155 ESCAGTYKIN
+155 ESCAGVYKIN
-165 FSDPSAGIYHA
+165 FSDPSAGVYHS
-176 YIPSVLKSYGHNNS
+176 YIPSVLKSYGHNDS

-206 FASEVALKELLYWK
+206 FASQVALKELLYWK

-235 KGSRWEKNEKA
+235 KGSRWEKNEKS
-246 NADAE
+246 NAEAE
-251 KYYEEIQDKIRRLK
+251 KYYEEIQNRIRRLK

-296 MPQTLAKTETKE
+296 MPQTLAAQKSQIEKSQIE
-308 TQIEETQTQK
+308 KSQIEKSQIEETQAEK

-325 ASEQAI
+325 TSEQTAN
-331 KKPLEKEKDKPM
+331 KPEKAKDKPM
-343 YFAQINSSA
+343 YLAQISSA
-352 DFAPAKKSPK
+352 DFTPAKKSPK
-362 KPAKASPKRSS
+362 KPAKVSQKRSF
-373 KNNIS
+373 KNNIKNN
-378 VKNNT
+378 VKNNA
-383 KTASKSKEV
+383 KTASKNSKNKEV

>member
-1 MRAILQLKPLLT
+1 M
-13 IHLNAK
+13 
-19 SQSSL
+19 
-24 KNKITLKNKL
+24 
-34 NHARIILEF
+34 
-43 IPSLIYFLIQKV
+43 
-55 SVLKHLAPLIH
+55 KHLTPLTHTI
-66 IPFKALWLGTALSM
+66 FKALLLGTTLSTS
-80 FLSLNLNA
+80 LSLA
-88 EENPTKTEPKSA
+88 ATESPAKTEPKSA

-131 VLKAA
+131 VLKVA

-155 ESCAGTYKIN
+155 ESCAGVYKIN
-165 FSDPSAGIYHA
+165 FSDPSAGVYHS
-176 YIPSVLKSYGHNNS
+176 YIPSVLKSYGHNDS

-235 KGSRWEKNEKA
+235 KGSRWERSEKS
-246 NADAE
+246 NAEAE
-251 KYYEEIQDKIRRLK
+251 KYYEEIQDRIRRLK

-296 MPQTLAKTETKE
+296 MPQTLATQKSQIEKS
-308 TQIEETQTQK
+308 QIEETQAEK
-318 SQEMKEA
+318 SQEMEEA
-325 ASEQAI
+325 TSEQT
-331 KKPLEKEKDKPM
+331 KSKPEKAKDKPM
-343 YFAQINSSA
+343 YLAQINSA
-352 DFAPAKKSPK
+352 DFTPAKKSPK
-362 KPAKASPKRSS
+362 KPAKVSQKRSF
-373 KNNIS
+373 KNNIKNN
-378 VKNNT
+378 VKNNA
-383 KTASKSKEV
+383 KTTSKKQEV

>member
-1 MRAILQLKPLLT
+1 M
-13 IHLNAK
+13 
-19 SQSSL
+19 
-24 KNKITLKNKL
+24 
-34 NHARIILEF
+34 
-43 IPSLIYFLIQKV
+43 
-55 SVLKHLAPLIH
+55 SVLKHLTPLIH
-66 IPFKALWLGTALSM
+66 IPFKALWLGTALSTS
-80 FLSLNLNA
+80 LSLVAA
-88 EENPTKTEPKSA
+88 ESPT

-325 ASEQAI
+325 TSEQI
-331 KKPLEKEKDKPM
+331 TNKPEKEKDKPM
-343 YFAQINSSA
+343 YLAQINST
-352 DFAPAKKSPK
+352 DFTPAKKSPK
-362 KPAKASPKRSS
+362 KPAKVSPKRSS
-373 KNNIS
+373 KNNTKS
-378 VKNNT
+378 HA
-383 KTASKSKEV
+383 KTASKNSKNKEV

>member
-1 MRAILQLKPLLT
+1 M
-13 IHLNAK
+13 
-19 SQSSL
+19 
-24 KNKITLKNKL
+24 
-34 NHARIILEF
+34 
-43 IPSLIYFLIQKV
+43 
-55 SVLKHLAPLIH
+55 KHLAPLIH
-66 IPFKALWLGTALSM
+66 IPFKALWLGAALSAS
-80 FLSLNLNA
+80 LSLVAA
-88 EENPTKTEPKSA
+88 ESPTKTEPKPA

-235 KGSRWEKNEKA
+235 KGSRWEKSEKA

-296 MPQTLAKTETKE
+296 MPQTLATKE
-308 TQIEETQTQK
+308 TQIGEAQTQK

-325 ASEQAI
+325 ASERAI
-331 KKPLEKEKDKPM
+331 NKPLEKEKDKPM
-343 YFAQINSSA
+343 YFAQINSA
-352 DFAPAKKSPK
+352 DFVPAKKSPK

>member
-1 MRAILQLKPLLT
+1 M
-13 IHLNAK
+13 
-19 SQSSL
+19 
-24 KNKITLKNKL
+24 
-34 NHARIILEF
+34 
-43 IPSLIYFLIQKV
+43 
-55 SVLKHLAPLIH
+55 KHLTPLTH
-66 IPFKALWLGTALSM
+66 TLFKALWLGVALSA

-88 EENPTKTEPKSA
+88 EESPTKTEPKPA

-113 VMMTNCDNIKDFN
+113 VMMTNCDNLKDFN

-155 ESCAGTYKIN
+155 ESCAGVYKIN
-165 FSDPSAGIYHA
+165 FSDPSAGVYHS
-176 YIPSVLKSYGHNNS
+176 YIPSVLKSYGHNDS

-235 KGSRWEKNEKA
+235 KGSRWEKNEKS

-251 KYYEEIQDKIRRLK
+251 KYYEEIQDRIRRLK

-296 MPQTLAKTETKE
+296 MPQTLAAQKS
-308 TQIEETQTQK
+308 QIEKSQTEKTQAEK

-325 ASEQAI
+325 TSEQTTN
-331 KKPLEKEKDKPM
+331 KPEKAKDKPM
-343 YFAQINSSA
+343 YLAQINSA
-352 DFAPAKKSPK
+352 DFTPTKKSPK
-362 KPAKASPKRSS
+362 KPAKASPKRSP
-373 KNNIS
+373 KNNI
-378 VKNNT
+378 KNNT
-383 KTASKSKEV
+383 KTASKNSKSKEV

>member
-1 MRAILQLKPLLT
+1 
-13 IHLNAK
+13 
-19 SQSSL
+19 
-24 KNKITLKNKL
+24 
-34 NHARIILEF
+34 
-43 IPSLIYFLIQKV
+43 
-55 SVLKHLAPLIH
+55 
-66 IPFKALWLGTALSM
+66 
-80 FLSLNLNA
+80 
-88 EENPTKTEPKSA
+88 
-100 KGVKN
+100 
-105 KPKSPVTK
+105 
-113 VMMTNCDNIKDFN
+113 MTNCDNLKDFN

-155 ESCAGTYKIN
+155 ESCAGVYKIN
-165 FSDPSAGIYHA
+165 FSDPSAGVYHS
-176 YIPSVLKSYGHNNS
+176 YIPSVLKSYGHNDS

-235 KGSRWEKNEKA
+235 KGSRWEKNEKS

-251 KYYEEIQDKIRRLK
+251 KYYEEIQDRIRRLK

-285 SNLDLDPIGNA
+285 SNLDLDPIGNT
-296 MPQTLAKTETKE
+296 MPQALAKTEAKE
-308 TQIEETQTQK
+308 TQTEQTEK
-318 SQEMKEA
+318 SQEKEA
-325 ASEQAI
+325 ISEQT
-331 KKPLEKEKDKPM
+331 KSKPEKAKDKPM
-343 YFAQINSSA
+343 YLAQINSA
-352 DFAPAKKSPK
+352 DFTPAKKSPK
-362 KPAKASPKRSS
+362 KPAKVSQKRSS
-373 KNNIS
+373 KNNTKS
-378 VKNNT
+378 HA
-383 KTASKSKEV
+383 KTASKNSKNKEM

>member
-1 MRAILQLKPLLT
+1 M
-13 IHLNAK
+13 
-19 SQSSL
+19 
-24 KNKITLKNKL
+24 
-34 NHARIILEF
+34 
-43 IPSLIYFLIQKV
+43 
-55 SVLKHLAPLIH
+55 KHLTPFTHTI
-66 IPFKALWLGTALSM
+66 FKALLLGTALSAS
-80 FLSLNLNA
+80 LSLA
-88 EENPTKTEPKSA
+88 TEESPTKTEPKST

-155 ESCAGTYKIN
+155 ESCAGVYKIN
-165 FSDPSAGIYHA
+165 FSDPSAGVYHS

-235 KGSRWEKNEKA
+235 KGSRWERSEKS
-246 NADAE
+246 NAEAE
-251 KYYEEIQDKIRRLK
+251 KYYEEIQDRIRRLK

-296 MPQTLAKTETKE
+296 MPQTLAKTEAKE
-308 TQIEETQTQK
+308 TQTEQTQAEK

-325 ASEQAI
+325 TSEQT
-331 KKPLEKEKDKPM
+331 KSKPEKAKDKPM
-343 YFAQINSSA
+343 YLAQINST
-352 DFAPAKKSPK
+352 DFIPTKKSPK
-362 KPAKASPKRSS
+362 KTAKVSPKRSP
-373 KNNIS
+373 KNN
-378 VKNNT
+378 KNNVKSST
-383 KTASKSKEV
+383 KTASKKQEV

>member
-1 MRAILQLKPLLT
+1 M
-13 IHLNAK
+13 
-19 SQSSL
+19 
-24 KNKITLKNKL
+24 
-34 NHARIILEF
+34 
-43 IPSLIYFLIQKV
+43 
-55 SVLKHLAPLIH
+55 KHLTPLTH
-66 IPFKALWLGTALSM
+66 TLFKALWLGVALSAS
-80 FLSLNLNA
+80 LSLVAA
-88 EENPTKTEPKSA
+88 ESPTKTEPKPA

-105 KPKSPVTK
+105 KLKSPVTN

-165 FSDPSAGIYHA
+165 FSDPSAGVYHS
-176 YIPSVLKSYGHNNS
+176 YIPSVLKSYGHNDS

-235 KGSRWEKNEKA
+235 KGSRWEKNEKS
-246 NADAE
+246 NAEAE
-251 KYYEEIQDKIRRLK
+251 KYYEEIQDRIRRLK

-296 MPQTLAKTETKE
+296 MPQTLAAQKS
-308 TQIEETQTQK
+308 QIEKSQTEETQAEK
-318 SQEMKEA
+318 PQEMKEA
-325 ASEQAI
+325 TSEQTAN
-331 KKPLEKEKDKPM
+331 KPEKAKDKPM
-343 YFAQINSSA
+343 YLAQINDA
-352 DFAPAKKSPK
+352 DFTPAKKSPK

-383 KTASKSKEV
+383 KTASKNSKNKEV

>member
-1 MRAILQLKPLLT
+1 M
-13 IHLNAK
+13 
-19 SQSSL
+19 
-24 KNKITLKNKL
+24 
-34 NHARIILEF
+34 
-43 IPSLIYFLIQKV
+43 
-55 SVLKHLAPLIH
+55 KHLTPLTH
-66 IPFKALWLGTALSM
+66 TLFKALWLGVALSAS
-80 FLSLNLNA
+80 LSLVA
-88 EENPTKTEPKSA
+88 AENPTKTEPKPA

-155 ESCAGTYKIN
+155 ESCAGVYKIN
-165 FSDPSAGIYHA
+165 FSDPSAGVYHS
-176 YIPSVLKSYGHNNS
+176 YIPSVLKSYGHNDS

-206 FASEVALKELLYWK
+206 FASQVALKELLYWK

-235 KGSRWEKNEKA
+235 KGSRWEKNEKS

-251 KYYEEIQDKIRRLK
+251 KYYEEIQDRIRRLK

-296 MPQTLAKTETKE
+296 MPQTLAAQKS
-308 TQIEETQTQK
+308 QIEKSQTEKTQAEK

-325 ASEQAI
+325 TSEQTTS
-331 KKPLEKEKDKPM
+331 KPEKAKDKPM
-343 YFAQINSSA
+343 YLAQINSA
-352 DFAPAKKSPK
+352 DFTPAKKSPK

-373 KNNIS
+373 KNNINN
-378 VKNNT
+378 VKSHT
-383 KTASKSKEV
+383 KTASKNSKKQEV